1 MGIYIVPMG
10 LLYKKV
16 GVGIYKITMWFLY
29 KKVGMGFGNLYSTYG
44 IIVLGISKDNT
55 DFCVSLHII
64 QYLIYIIIIAIGNIK
79 KYIDY

>member
-1 MGIYIVPMG
+1 MVTIMLLLLYIVPIG

-16 GVGIYKITMWFLY
+16 GV
-29 KKVGMGFGNLYSTYG
+29 GFGNLYSTYG

-55 DFCVSLHII
+55 AFCVSLHII

-79 KYIDY
+79 KYLDY